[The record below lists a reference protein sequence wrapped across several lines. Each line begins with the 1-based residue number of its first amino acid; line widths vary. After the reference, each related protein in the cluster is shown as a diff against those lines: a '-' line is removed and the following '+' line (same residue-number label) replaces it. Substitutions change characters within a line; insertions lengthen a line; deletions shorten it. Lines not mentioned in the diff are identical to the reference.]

1 MIYLDN
7 AATTKIH
14 PEVLSVMDAC
24 AEQAF
29 ANPGSIH
36 SAGWYAKQLVEEAR
50 AQVAKVVR
58 ADPQNII
65 FTSGGSEANAL
76 ALLGAADHL
85 REAGRTHILI
95 SSIEHKSVLNCGKR
109 LTELGFDVEYIPATE
124 TGKIDPNIVLSMVRP
139 ETGLVSVM
147 KVNNETGVVNEIQ
160 RIAEHCHSKGILFHT
175 DCVQAYGKWYIN
187 VTETPIDFLSVS
199 AHKLHGPKG
208 VGCLYARDRS
218 ILKPL
223 IPGGSQEFGL
233 RAGTENVQGIV
244 GFGKAAEI
252 SQRDWAQEGD
262 EPEPDKT
269 VECRGVYDLLT
280 HVRLKLKDI
289 CHVNGAPPL
298 FGLICSLRF
307 DGVSGESLVLL
318 LSSKGVMVSAGS
330 ACTSNSNKPSHVL
343 KAMGLTDEEARS
355 SIRISVA
362 EGLTARQ
369 TDEAAEAIV
378 SSVLELR
385 KAAGY
390 KD

>member
-24 AEQAF
+24 ADQVF

-50 AQVAKVVR
+50 TQVAKVVR

-76 ALLGAADHL
+76 ALLGVADHL
-85 REAGRTHILI
+85 REAGKTHILI

-109 LTELGFDVEYIPATE
+109 LTELGFDVEYIQATE
-124 TGKIDPNIVLSMVRP
+124 TGKIEPNIVLSMIRP

-147 KVNNETGVVNEIQ
+147 KLNNETGVVNEIQ

-175 DCVQAYGKWYIN
+175 DCVQAYGKWDIN

-244 GFGKAAEI
+244 GFGKAAEL
-252 SQRDWAQEGD
+252 SQRD
-262 EPEPDKT
+262 PEPD
-269 VECRGVYDLLT
+269 EEYRGVYDILLGIKQG
-280 HVRLKLKDI
+280 LKGI
-289 CHVNGAPPL
+289 CHLNGTPPK
-298 FGLICSLRF
+298 FGLICNFRF
-307 DGVSGESLVLL
+307 DKVSGESLVLL
-318 LSSKGVMVSAGS
+318 LSSNGVMVSAGS
-330 ACTSNSNKPSHVL
+330 ACTANSNQPSHVL

-355 SIRISVA
+355 SIRISVTD
-362 EGLTARQ
+362 GLTKEE
-369 TDEAAEAIV
+369 TDKAVEAIV

-385 KAAGY
+385 KAAGI
-390 KD
+390 KQE

>member
-14 PEVLSVMDAC
+14 PEVLSVMNAC
-24 AEQAF
+24 ADQVF

-76 ALLGAADHL
+76 ALLGVADHL
-85 REAGRTHILI
+85 REAGKTHILI
-95 SSIEHKSVLNCGKR
+95 SSIEHKSVLNCGRR

-124 TGKIDPNIVLSMVRP
+124 TGKIEPNIVLSMVRP

-175 DCVQAYGKWYIN
+175 DCVQAYGKWDIN

-244 GFGKAAEI
+244 GFGKAAEL
-252 SQRDWAQEGD
+252 SQRD
-262 EPEPDKT
+262 PEPD
-269 VECRGVYDLLT
+269 EEYRGVYDILLSIKQG
-280 HVRLKLKDI
+280 LKGI
-289 CHVNGAPPL
+289 CHLNGTPPK
-298 FGLICSLRF
+298 FGLICNFRF

-330 ACTSNSNKPSHVL
+330 ACTANSNQPSHVL

-355 SIRISVA
+355 SIRISVTD
-362 EGLTARQ
+362 GLTREE
-369 TDEAAEAIV
+369 TDKAVEAIV

-385 KAAGY
+385 KAAGI
-390 KD
+390 KQE

>member
-24 AEQAF
+24 ADQVF

-50 AQVAKVVR
+50 TQVAKVVR

-76 ALLGAADHL
+76 ALLGVADHL
-85 REAGRTHILI
+85 REVGKTHILI

-124 TGKIDPNIVLSMVRP
+124 TGKIEPNIVLSMVRP

-175 DCVQAYGKWYIN
+175 DCVQAYGKWDIN
-187 VTETPIDFLSVS
+187 VAETPIDFLSVS

-244 GFGKAAEI
+244 GFGKAAEL
-252 SQRDWAQEGD
+252 SQRD
-262 EPEPDKT
+262 PEPD
-269 VECRGVYDLLT
+269 EEYRGVYDILLGIKQG
-280 HVRLKLKDI
+280 LKGI
-289 CHVNGAPPL
+289 CHLNGTPPK
-298 FGLICSLRF
+298 FGLICNFRF

-330 ACTSNSNKPSHVL
+330 ACTANSNQPSHVL

-355 SIRISVA
+355 SIRISVTD
-362 EGLTARQ
+362 GLTKEE
-369 TDEAAEAIV
+369 TDKAVKAIV

-385 KAAGY
+385 KAAGI
-390 KD
+390 KQE

>member
-24 AEQAF
+24 ADQVF

-76 ALLGAADHL
+76 ALLGVADHL
-85 REAGRTHILI
+85 REAGKTHILI

-109 LTELGFDVEYIPATE
+109 LTELGFDVEYIQATE
-124 TGKIDPNIVLSMVRP
+124 TGKIEPNIVLSMIRP

-147 KVNNETGVVNEIQ
+147 KLNNETGVVNEIQ

-175 DCVQAYGKWYIN
+175 DCVQAYGKWDIN

-244 GFGKAAEI
+244 GFGKAAEL
-252 SQRDWAQEGD
+252 SQRD
-262 EPEPDKT
+262 PEPD
-269 VECRGVYDLLT
+269 EEYRGVYDILLGIKQG
-280 HVRLKLKDI
+280 LKGI
-289 CHVNGAPPL
+289 CHLNGTPPK
-298 FGLICSLRF
+298 FGLICNFRF
-307 DGVSGESLVLL
+307 DKVSGESLVLL
-318 LSSKGVMVSAGS
+318 LSSNGVMVSAGS
-330 ACTSNSNKPSHVL
+330 ACTANSNQPSHVL

-355 SIRISVA
+355 SIRISVTD
-362 EGLTARQ
+362 GLTKEE
-369 TDEAAEAIV
+369 TDKAVEAIV

-385 KAAGY
+385 KAAGI
-390 KD
+390 KQE

>member
-14 PEVLSVMDAC
+14 PEVLGVMDAC
-24 AEQAF
+24 ANQVF

-85 REAGRTHILI
+85 REAGKTHILI
-95 SSIEHKSVLNCGKR
+95 SSIEHKSVLNCGRR

-124 TGKIDPNIVLSMVRP
+124 TGKIDPNIALSMIRP

-175 DCVQAYGKWYIN
+175 DCVQAYGKWDIN
-187 VTETPIDFLSVS
+187 VAETPIDFLSVS

-244 GFGKAAEI
+244 GFGKAAEL
-252 SQRDWAQEGD
+252 SQRD
-262 EPEPDKT
+262 PEPD
-269 VECRGVYDLLT
+269 EEYRGVYDILLGIKQG
-280 HVRLKLKDI
+280 LKGI
-289 CHVNGAPPL
+289 CHLNGAPPK
-298 FGLICSLRF
+298 FGLICNFRF

-318 LSSKGVMVSAGS
+318 LSSKDIMVSAGS
-330 ACTSNSNKPSHVL
+330 ACTANSNQPSHVL

-355 SIRISVA
+355 SIRISVTD
-362 EGLTARQ
+362 GLTKEE
-369 TDEAAEAIV
+369 TDKAVEAIV

-385 KAAGY
+385 KAAGI
-390 KD
+390 KQE

>member
-24 AEQAF
+24 ADQVF

-76 ALLGAADHL
+76 ALLGVADHL
-85 REAGRTHILI
+85 REAGKTHILI

-124 TGKIDPNIVLSMVRP
+124 TGKIDPNIALSMVRP

-160 RIAEHCHSKGILFHT
+160 RIAEHCHSNGILFHT
-175 DCVQAYGKWYIN
+175 DCVQAYGKRDIN
-187 VTETPIDFLSVS
+187 VAETPIDFLSVS

-244 GFGKAAEI
+244 GFGKAAEL
-252 SQRDWAQEGD
+252 SQRD
-262 EPEPDKT
+262 PEPD
-269 VECRGVYDLLT
+269 EEYRGVYDILLGIKQG
-280 HVRLKLKDI
+280 LNGI
-289 CHVNGAPPL
+289 CHLNGTPPK
-298 FGLICSLRF
+298 FGLICNFRF
-307 DGVSGESLVLL
+307 DRVSGESLVLL

-330 ACTSNSNKPSHVL
+330 ACTANSNQPSHVL

-355 SIRISVA
+355 SIRISVTD
-362 EGLTARQ
+362 GLTKEE
-369 TDEAAEAIV
+369 TDKAVEAIV
-378 SSVLELR
+378 SSVLGLR
-385 KAAGY
+385 KAAGI
-390 KD
+390 KQE